1 MVQKKREE
9 RLLEACLG
17 QETNGVMTAPVSLI
31 LPPISEKSAPC
42 TKDHGLGRPEF
53 LYGPHPTCHEHFLD
67 QIDHKTSTKL
77 TFPKHNFSG
86 LAGKFIVANT
96 P

>member
-31 LPPISEKSAPC
+31 LPPKPEKSAPC

-53 LYGPHPTCHEHFLD
+53 WYGPHPGKSLAHVKKQPAPVASMSCNKPT
-67 QIDHKTSTKL
+67 IKL
-77 TFPKHNFSG
+77 PQN
-86 LAGKFIVANT
+86 
-96 P
+96 